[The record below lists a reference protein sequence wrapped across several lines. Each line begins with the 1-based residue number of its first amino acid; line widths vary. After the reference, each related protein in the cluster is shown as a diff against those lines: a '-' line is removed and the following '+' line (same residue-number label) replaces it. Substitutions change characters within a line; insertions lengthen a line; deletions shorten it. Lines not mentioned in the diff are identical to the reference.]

1 MTSLSEFLLN
11 KKVSIVTGGYGHLGI
26 KISEALRDAGS
37 VVVVAGKDEDKFNK
51 IFGKAKNIYFVK
63 MDISSGDSIKKAFK
77 KIKKDFN
84 HIDILINSAFY
95 SKGASAEKISDNDW
109 NYGLDGALSSVFRCI
124 REVMPYMK
132 KAKAGNIINISS
144 MYGVISPD
152 FSVYKNAPHFFNA
165 PQYGASKAGV
175 IQLTRYYAVYLAK
188 FGIRVNS
195 ISFGPFPSYEVQK
208 NKDFADKLA
217 KKTPLGRIGNAEEV
231 KCPVIFLASPASSY
245 VTGHNLIVDGGWT
258 IW

>member
-1 MTSLSEFLLN
+1 MTSLSKFLLN
-11 KKVSIVTGGYGHLGI
+11 KKVSVVTGGYGHLGV
-26 KISEALRDAGS
+26 KISEALMDAGS

-51 IFGKAKNIYFVK
+51 VFGKTEGIYFVK
-63 MDISSGDSIKKAFK
+63 TDISSTNSIKKSFK

-84 HIDILINSAFY
+84 KIDILVNNAFY

-109 NYGLDGALSSVFRCI
+109 NYSVDGTLNSVFRCI

-132 KAKAGNIINISS
+132 RAKTGNIINISS
-144 MYGVISPD
+144 MYGVVSPD
-152 FSVYKNAPHFFNA
+152 FGVYKNAPHFINA

-188 FGIRVNS
+188 FGIRVNCV
-195 ISFGPFPSYEVQK
+195 SFGPFPSDGVQK
-208 NKDFADKLA
+208 DKAFVEKLA
-217 KKTPLGRIGNAEEV
+217 QKTPLGRIGDAEEI
-231 KCPVIFLASPASSY
+231 KCPIIFLASPASSY